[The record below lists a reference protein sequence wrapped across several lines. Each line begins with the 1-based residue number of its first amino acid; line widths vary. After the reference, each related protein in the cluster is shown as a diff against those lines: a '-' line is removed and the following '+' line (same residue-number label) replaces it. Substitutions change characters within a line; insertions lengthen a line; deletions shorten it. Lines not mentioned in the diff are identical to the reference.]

1 MPAVQLVLSD
11 TIFSPSAA
19 CETVAP
25 LVRFQRSTAYPVA
38 PCAPFTPACAI
49 GWTKSLLSSRL
60 YTHAPV
66 SPFAPVAPVSALA
79 APCGPCAPCRPLR
92 SLWPLH
98 ALWPLLALRPLR
110 SLCLYARIQFA
121 DKPVAVLADVRRRA
135 GRPRQ
140 FRFLFRGQVV
150 KGQAERLLRAF
161 DVNAHWRALYAARAA
176 SLVSLHF
183 IPP

>member
-1 MPAVQLVLSD
+1 MRPVHARLRNRVDEIAVVQQVVY
-11 TIFSPSAA
+11 ARA
-19 CETVAP
+19 RVALCP
-25 LVRFQRSTAYPVA
+25 G
-38 PCAPFTPACAI
+38 CARI
-49 GWTKSLLSSRL
+49 
-60 YTHAPV
+60 
-66 SPFAPVAPVSALA
+66 
-79 APCGPCAPCRPLR
+79 
-92 SLWPLH
+92 

-161 DVNAHWRALYAARAA
+161 DVNAHWCALYAARAA
-176 SLVSLHF
+176 SLVFLHF